1 MEVKRISD
9 IAAVRRLEYLESKA
23 AEQAGMLEYIACM
36 SDVELPE
43 DETEQMGGPQDE

>member
-9 IAAVRRLEYLESKA
+9 IAAVRRLEYLEAKA
-23 AEQAGMLEYIACM
+23 AEQDGMLEYIACM

-43 DETEQMGGPQDE
+43 DDEQTEVPNE